1 MKPKIIVYTYLPENL
16 LEKLRQ
22 SYQISYYEQLN
33 HPSGQDFMDDL
44 KNAVGLIGSGL
55 QVDEQLL
62 DNAPQLKVVANIS
75 TGYNNLNIDE
85 LTKQNVMATN
95 TPDILTETTA
105 DSIFGLLI
113 ATARRIP
120 ELDRYVKSG
129 KWQNKIDKNMFGI
142 DVHGKTIGIIGM
154 GRIGGAVAQ
163 RAHKGFNMKVLYHN
177 RSQSVQLEKEL
188 DAKYCSI
195 SELLKESDFVCL
207 MAPLTPETKNLIG
220 KEELKKMK
228 KNAILV
234 NGSRG
239 ELIDEEA
246 LIESLKNGK
255 IHAAGLDVYKK
266 EPVDKDN
273 Q

>member
-95 TPDILTETTA
+95 TPDIFTETTA

-113 ATARRIP
+113 ETEQRFP
-120 ELDRYVKSG
+120 DLDSTVLSS
-129 KWQNKIDKNMFGI
+129 
-142 DVHGKTIGIIGM
+142 
-154 GRIGGAVAQ
+154 
-163 RAHKGFNMKVLYHN
+163 KGH
-177 RSQSVQLEKEL
+177 
-188 DAKYCSI
+188 I
-195 SELLKESDFVCL
+195 
-207 MAPLTPETKNLIG
+207 
-220 KEELKKMK
+220 
-228 KNAILV
+228 
-234 NGSRG
+234 
-239 ELIDEEA
+239 
-246 LIESLKNGK
+246 
-255 IHAAGLDVYKK
+255 
-266 EPVDKDN
+266 
-273 Q
+273 